1 MNDMIVKNVDVMGD
15 SIMAAQDKD
24 GVVWVGVKWVCNA
37 LGMTEG
43 QVKRQ
48 INNIKKDMVF
58 EKGVSNQIPLPTG
71 GGEQSVFCIR
81 NDFVPLWLAKINIT
95 KKTRDE
101 RPDFA
106 DKLLTYQL
114 KAKDILAEAFLPKQ
128 VEFPKTTAGQIQLLA
143 QGFMEIQKEVE
154 QAKDDIEVIRA
165 DLEDFKNDLPV
176 LPEDADRISDA
187 VKKKGVELL
196 GGKDSPAYN
205 DVSIRRKLYSNLY
218 WTLKYNFGVRSYKSI
233 KRTERDRAMEVI
245 EKYEPPVFLA
255 DLIADANA
263 QQSFM

>member
-1 MNDMIVKNVDVMGD
+1 MNDMIVKSVDVMGD
-15 SIMAAQDKD
+15 SITAAQDKD
-24 GVVWVGVKWVCNA
+24 GEIWVGINA
-37 LGMTEG
+37 FCQGLNMNKKQRDY
-43 QVKRQ
+43 QVKKTKEDKTLSKGCR
-48 INNIKKDMVF
+48 KFSAGVF
-58 EKGVSNQIPLPTG
+58 DVANEVYAL
-71 GGEQSVFCIR
+71 R
-81 NDFVPLWLAKINIT
+81 LDFVPMWLAKITIT
-95 KKTRDE
+95 KSMEKDHPE
-101 RPDFA
+101 LA
-106 DKLLTYQL
+106 DKLLEYQL

-154 QAKDDIEVIRA
+154 QAKDDISTIRA

-187 VKKKGVELL
+187 VKKRGMELL
-196 GGKDSPAYN
+196 GGKGSPAYN

-245 EKYEPPVFLA
+245 AKYEPPVFLA
-255 DLIADANA
+255 DSIACANA
-263 QQSFM
+263 QQSFV